1 MAARIYPVNFP
12 SAMAE
17 FYKELKALREQK
29 QIDLEEIHKKTKINL
44 DYLRAIED
52 GQFDILP
59 KPYIRLFLKAYT
71 IEIGGEPEK
80 SLNQLEQMLAARDN
94 KPVSKPA
101 AAQTA
106 IPDIEHEE
114 PIQPDSRSPKKVRSD
129 ITKGL
134 SLLAIFLFAI
144 FIIRKI
150 NTEKTLLTIDETGP
164 VETVQEDFL
173 TENDLMHLFAW
184 ESSDEGKLETEP
196 PFEVK
201 ISSIDKLL
209 YSVKSDQNALD
220 YKTMAA
226 GDYHIHPFANELMI
240 LLKKS
245 DGINIQISGESKPTL
260 KDHSHPV
267 RVYFNADSSSQTWK
281 TEYFVPK

>member
-1 MAARIYPVNFP
+1 
-12 SAMAE
+12 MAE

-101 AAQTA
+101 AAQAA

-134 SLLAIFLFAI
+134 SLLAVFLFAI

-150 NTEKTLLTIDETGP
+150 NTEKTILTIDETGP

-173 TENDLMHLFAW
+173 TENDLLHLFAL
-184 ESSDEGKLETEP
+184 ESGEVNKFEAEP

-209 YSVKSDQNALD
+209 YSVKSDQNNLD
-220 YKTMAA
+220 HKTMAA
-226 GDYHIHPFANELMI
+226 GDYHIHSFISELMI
-240 LLKKS
+240 LVKKS
-245 DGINIQISGESKPTL
+245 EGMNIQISGESSPNL
-260 KDHSHPV
+260 KSHSNPV
-267 RVYFNADSSSQTWK
+267 RVYFKADSSSQTVK

>member
-1 MAARIYPVNFP
+1 
-12 SAMAE
+12 MAE

-71 IEIGGEPEK
+71 VEIGGEPEK

-101 AAQTA
+101 AAQTV
-106 IPDIEHEE
+106 IPEIEHEE

-164 VETVQEDFL
+164 VETVKEDFL
-173 TENDLMHLFAW
+173 TENDLMHLFAF
-184 ESSDEGKLETEP
+184 ESGEVNIFEAEP
-196 PFEVK
+196 PFEAK

-209 YSVKSDQNALD
+209 YSVKSDQNKLD

-226 GDYHIHPFANELMI
+226 GDYHIHPFISELMI
-240 LLKKS
+240 LVKKS
-245 DGINIQISGESKPTL
+245 EGINIQISGESSPKL
-260 KDHSHPV
+260 KSHSHPV
-267 RVYFNADSSSQTWK
+267 RVYFKADSSSQSVK
-281 TEYFVPK
+281 TEYFIPK